1 MEELGDFLKSRRSRL
16 SPQDVGL
23 RSYGERRRVPGLR
36 REELAQL
43 AGVSIAYY
51 TRLEQ
56 GVSRNASDGVLDA
69 LSRALRLDADEAAH
83 LRDLA
88 RPARVTAHRPRHE
101 RPRPSVQTMIAE
113 MGNLPAIL
121 IGYRNDVLAWNPM
134 GHALLAGHVRFDAPD
149 QAETRPN
156 MVKLIFCDP
165 HVRDLYEDWDTKAED
180 AVNYLR
186 LVSGQHPDDPRLASL
201 IGELSMASPEFARL
215 WAKHTV
221 RQCRATVRDFQH
233 PLVGGLSL
241 NEELMNLVQEPGQ
254 RLVIYSAD
262 PGSPSEAG
270 LRLLARLT
278 VDHAPERALPQRPS
292 RPDDDQTCNSGL
304 PNLAT

>member
-69 LSRALRLDADEAAH
+69 LSRALRLDADETAH
-83 LRDLA
+83 LRALA
-88 RPARVTAHRPRHE
+88 HPARVTAHRPRQE
-101 RPRPSVQTMIAE
+101 RARPSVRTMIAE
-113 MGNLPAIL
+113 MGDLPVL
-121 IGYRNDVLAWNPM
+121 LVGYRNDVLAWNAM
-134 GHALLAGHVRFDAPD
+134 GHALFAGHLRADAPD

-156 MVKLIFCDP
+156 MIKLVFCDP
-165 HVRDLYEDWDTKAED
+165 HVRGLYADWKTKAQD
-180 AVNYLR
+180 AVDYLR

-221 RQCRATVRDFQH
+221 RQCRASVRAFQH

-241 NEELMNLVQEPGQ
+241 NEEIMHLVQDQGQ

-278 VDHAPERALPQRPS
+278 AEHAPERALPQEPS
-292 RPDDDQTCNSGL
+292 RPDDDETCDSGL
-304 PNLAT
+304 SDLAP